1 MTELAPLDLTGVERV
16 LVVAA
21 HPDDVDFGFA
31 GSVAQFTDAGIEVT
45 YCIVTDGDAGGA
57 ETGLPREEMAPRRRE
72 EQTAAA
78 AVVGVHDL
86 RFLGYPDGRVQPT
99 LDLRRDISR
108 VIRAV
113 RPHRVMGPSPERNWE
128 RIYAAHPDH
137 LAVGEATIC
146 AVYPDARNRWAHPEL
161 EAEGLEPWAVEET
174 WIGGG
179 VAAVT
184 HYVDITTSI
193 DRKIDA
199 LLSHKSQLPDPVAT
213 GEMVRAWTTM
223 IAAAAE
229 LPDGRYAE
237 AVGVIGTR

>member
-1 MTELAPLDLTGVERV
+1 MTDMTALDLTGVERI
-16 LVVAA
+16 LVVTA

-57 ETGLPREEMAPRRRE
+57 ETGTPREEMAPLRRD

-86 RFLGYPDGRVQPT
+86 RFLGYPDGRVEAT

-108 VIRAV
+108 VIRDV
-113 RPHRVMGPSPERNWE
+113 RPQRVMGQSPERNLD
-128 RIYAAHPDH
+128 RIYASHPDH
-137 LAVGEATIC
+137 LATGDATVA

-161 EAEGLEPWAVEET
+161 EAEGWEPWAVDEL

-179 VAAVT
+179 IGGPS
-184 HYVDITTSI
+184 HYIDITTSI
-193 DRKIDA
+193 DRKIEA

-213 GEMVRAWTTM
+213 GEMVRGWTTM
-223 IAAAAE
+223 IATAAG
-229 LPDGRYAE
+229 LPEGRYAE
-237 AVGVIGTR
+237 AVRVIGTR